1 MDGLTGAEHGRLNFR
16 WGRIASCLQRLLA
29 PEFSRDEMAALGKL
43 VIPTNDRFEGSPL
56 LPLTRFSTEVQANA
70 LWERAAI
77 ELMERKVGP
86 VEIRTDI
93 DGIFEELA
101 LNAAQHSRSPGNYAM
116 LEVDGAQRRRTL
128 RQTGGEIVYTL
139 GVSDDGIGIP
149 ASLRNNPLYADIASD
164 KDAILRATELDVT
177 GTAEQRGAGLHYV
190 MERVRAYRGELV
202 IISGY
207 GLLTVANG
215 AEPAV
220 RDLSDAGEL
229 YHHGTAVLLALPFP
243 AV

>member
-1 MDGLTGAEHGRLNFR
+1 MDGLTSAEHGRLNFR
-16 WGRIASCLQRLLA
+16 WGRVATCLQRLLV
-29 PEFSRDEMAALGKL
+29 PEFSRDEMATLARRA
-43 VIPTNDRFEGSPL
+43 IPTNDRFQGSPL
-56 LPLTRFSTEVQANA
+56 LPPTRFSTENQANA

-77 ELMERKVGP
+77 ELMECKVGP
-86 VEIRTDI
+86 VEIRMDI

-116 LEVDGAQRRRTL
+116 LEVDGAQRRRTM
-128 RQTGGEIVYTL
+128 RRTGGEIVYTL

-149 ASLRNNPLYADIASD
+149 TSLRNNPLYADIASD
-164 KDAILRATELDVT
+164 RDAILRATELDVT
-177 GTAEQRGAGLHYV
+177 GTAEQRGAGLHHV

-207 GLLTVANG
+207 GLLTVENG

-220 RDLSDAGEL
+220 RDLSDTGDL

>member
-1 MDGLTGAEHGRLNFR
+1 M
-16 WGRIASCLQRLLA
+16 
-29 PEFSRDEMAALGKL
+29 
-43 VIPTNDRFEGSPL
+43 
-56 LPLTRFSTEVQANA
+56 
-70 LWERAAI
+70 
-77 ELMERKVGP
+77 
-86 VEIRTDI
+86 
-93 DGIFEELA
+93 
-101 LNAAQHSRSPGNYAM
+101 
-116 LEVDGAQRRRTL
+116 
-128 RQTGGEIVYTL
+128 
-139 GVSDDGIGIP
+139 SDDGIGIP
-149 ASLRNNPLYADIASD
+149 ASLRNNPLYAGIASD

-177 GTAEQRGAGLHYV
+177 GTTEPRGAGLHHV